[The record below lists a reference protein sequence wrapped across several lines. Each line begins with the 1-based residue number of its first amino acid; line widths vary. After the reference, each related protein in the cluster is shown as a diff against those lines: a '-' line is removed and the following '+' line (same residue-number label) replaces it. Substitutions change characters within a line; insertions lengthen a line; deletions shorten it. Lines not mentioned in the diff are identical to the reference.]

1 MAGLFNA
8 LNAARSSL
16 EVNQKSI
23 EVVGNNISNINTEG
37 YSRQYTQLDP
47 IPSLNYGDFFIGQ
60 GVKVTNI
67 QRDHDIFLQAQL
79 EDKYVDFGF
88 ASGQTR
94 TLAELERVFNI
105 SEENIATDVD
115 RFFDSW
121 QQLSASPADLVLRDT
136 VIQNGQQL
144 AVNLNNIAND
154 LNVVIENINETIS
167 SKVEGLNSKITEF
180 AELNDRIYTIEIR
193 GQMANT
199 ARDRRDLLVKEL
211 SEELGVRAYQEN
223 NGMISLQLPGGL
235 PVVQGNMAMR
245 LEAVSSGADITLRLH
260 AGGVARDLGVNTLGG
275 ELLGMYTMRDQFIP
289 SIKDTLDRLA
299 YEIGTQVNLQH
310 TAGAGLDSVTGRDFF
325 TDPTVASPP
334 AATVWENAAR
344 NLSVAITDA
353 IEIAAAEAPTA
364 PATVAEG
371 DNRNALL
378 MSRIGE
384 QYLIDGMDDFNS
396 YYGRITSRIGI
407 ETNQNNLSLGGA
419 QDAVDQ
425 LENLR
430 EGFVG
435 VSLEEEMISLI
446 QFQRGFES
454 SAKFLSTIDELM
466 ETVISLKR

>member
-1 MAGLFNA
+1 MGCHRQVKNKKA
-8 LNAARSSL
+8 L
-16 EVNQKSI
+16 I
-23 EVVGNNISNINTEG
+23 C
-37 YSRQYTQLDP
+37 
-47 IPSLNYGDFFIGQ
+47 
-60 GVKVTNI
+60 
-67 QRDHDIFLQAQL
+67 FL
-79 EDKYVDFGF
+79 
-88 ASGQTR
+88 
-94 TLAELERVFNI
+94 
-105 SEENIATDVD
+105 
-115 RFFDSW
+115 
-121 QQLSASPADLVLRDT
+121 LVRDT

-144 AVNLNNIAND
+144 AVNLNNTAND

-260 AGGVARDLGVNTLGG
+260 AGGVTRDLGVNTLGG

-310 TAGAGLDSVTGRDFF
+310 ATGAGLDSVTGRDFF
-325 TDPTVASPP
+325 IDPTVASPP

-364 PATVAEG
+364 PATISQG

-378 MSRIGE
+378 ISRIGE

-430 EGFVG
+430 DGFVG

-446 QFQRGFES
+446 QYQRGFES

-466 ETVISLKR
+466 ETVISMKR